1 MGAMKNLAIAL
12 EDGAL
17 NNPQLDDARRDGW
30 NNSLVG
36 SYDENKHTGD
46 LGRAYRLGRLQ
57 FEKACGDHSAMR
69 NGTL

>member
-17 NNPQLDDARRDGW
+17 DNPELDDSRREGF

-36 SYDENKHTGD
+36 AYFPEHYVGEHK
-46 LGRAYRLGRLQ
+46 RAYRLGRLQ
-57 FEKACGDHSAMR
+57 FEEAIGETKR
-69 NGTL
+69 TKT